1 MSDAYCTDCKKE
13 TELVVDHSAGD
24 TLCSECGL
32 VLESHSIDETSEWRT
47 FANES
52 SNADPNRVGGPTNP
66 LLADSALTTVI
77 AKTNGS
83 SGDFLSNSLGR
94 WQNRNG
100 NPERGLMQAFK
111 TIATMSD
118 RFMSCCVFI
127 CGITLLSLVIYLV
140 VGVGVGVG
148 VGVELGLVG
157 TIKDR
162 ANEIFKRLEDQKS
175 TRGRNQDALLAACL
189 YISCRQEDKPRTIK
203 EICSVANGAT
213 KKEMGRAKDFI
224 VKTLGLETGHS
235 VEMGAIHA
243 GDFMPDSCLA
253 VCFICGY
260 VWCGITLSTNITKRM
275 FLFDLFIERLGLVG
289 TIKDRA
295 NEIFKRLEDQKST
308 RGRNQDALLAACLY
322 ISCRQEDKPRTIK
335 EICSVANGATKKEM
349 GRAKDFIV
357 KTLGL
362 ETGHSVEMG
371 AIHAGDFMK
380 RFCSNLGMSHQAVR
394 AAEEA
399 VKKSEEFDIR
409 RSPIS
414 IAAVVIYIITQLSDD
429 KKPLKDIAI
438 ATGVAEGTIRN
449 SYKDLYPHLQKIAPS
464 WYAKEE
470 DLKNLSSP

>member
-52 SNADPNRVGGPTNP
+52 SNSDPNRVGGPTNP

-94 WQNRNG
+94 WQNRN
-100 NPERGLMQAFK
+100 
-111 TIATMSD
+111 
-118 RFMSCCVFI
+118 
-127 CGITLLSLVIYLV
+127 
-140 VGVGVGVG
+140 
-148 VGVELGLVG
+148 
-157 TIKDR
+157 
-162 ANEIFKRLEDQKS
+162 
-175 TRGRNQDALLAACL
+175 
-189 YISCRQEDKPRTIK
+189 
-203 EICSVANGAT
+203 
-213 KKEMGRAKDFI
+213 
-224 VKTLGLETGHS
+224 
-235 VEMGAIHA
+235 
-243 GDFMPDSCLA
+243 
-253 VCFICGY
+253 
-260 VWCGITLSTNITKRM
+260 
-275 FLFDLFIERLGLVG
+275 
-289 TIKDRA
+289 
-295 NEIFKRLEDQKST
+295 
-308 RGRNQDALLAACLY
+308 ACLY